1 MSLIE
6 IRNLKKEY
14 SPDVVPLRGVTADI
28 EAGEVISI
36 IGPSGTGKSTLLR
49 CINRLETPTSGQ
61 VIVDGVDVCALG
73 ADLAKLRRSMGMVFQ
88 SFNLFPHKM
97 AVENIMLPQQ
107 SLLGK
112 SARETYEE
120 AMQQLERVGLADK
133 ARQYPD
139 ELSGGQKQRVAIARA
154 LAMHPQILLFD
165 EPTSALDPTM
175 VSEVLSVIRD
185 LAGTGLTMLL
195 VTHEMRLARHVSDR
209 VFFMKDGGIYEEG
222 SPEQI
227 FENPL
232 REGTRNFIF
241 RIRNW
246 TYTLSPSSRDFHEMN
261 GSLEKFCKDQFLG
274 RRQAMNCQ
282 LAVEELAVSFLLP
295 VIERAGQ
302 GAFRLTLFA
311 GEEGAERKLMIDCA
325 DFPEGKRLLEDL
337 LKNIPADSGSSK
349 GSPVLQKA
357 EPEKRREA
365 AKAAE
370 KAKAAENV
378 TIAEKAESEEYATI
392 AEKAEAPENVKTAL
406 KEESEKISRSKTG
419 FMEAASAAILENV
432 LRRLPDEGEDTLV
445 FRVL

>member
-6 IRNLKKEY
+6 IRNLRKEY
-14 SPDVVPLRGVTADI
+14 SPDVVPLKGVNADI

-61 VIVDGVDVCALG
+61 IIVDGVDVCAPG
-73 ADLAKLRRSMGMVFQ
+73 TDLARLRKSMGMVFQ

-112 SARETYEE
+112 SAREAYEE
-120 AMQQLERVGLADK
+120 AMKQLERVGLADR

-209 VFFMKDGGIYEEG
+209 VFFMTDGEIYEEG

-227 FENPL
+227 FEHPL

-241 RIRNW
+241 RIRSW
-246 TYTLSPSSRDFHEMN
+246 TCILSPSSRDFHGMT

-282 LAVEELAVSFLLP
+282 LAVEELVVSFLLP
-295 VIERAGQ
+295 AVESAGQ
-302 GAFRLTLFA
+302 GAFQLTLFA
-311 GEEGAERKLMIDCA
+311 GEEGAERKLMIDCSG
-325 DFPEGKRLLEDL
+325 FPEGKKIFDEL
-337 LKNIPADSGSSK
+337 LKNIPA
-349 GSPVLQKA
+349 
-357 EPEKRREA
+357 EA
-365 AKAAE
+365 STAAE
-370 KAKAAENV
+370 
-378 TIAEKAESEEYATI
+378 S
-392 AEKAEAPENVKTAL
+392 VKFP
-406 KEESEKISRSKTG
+406 G
-419 FMEAASAAILENV
+419 FGAGTMEAASAAILENV
-432 LRRLPDEGEDTLV
+432 LRRLPDEGEDTVV
-445 FRVL
+445 FRIL

>member
-6 IRNLKKEY
+6 IRNLRKEY
-14 SPDVVPLRGVTADI
+14 SSDVVPLKGVNADI

-61 VIVDGVDVCALG
+61 ILVDGADVCAPG
-73 ADLAKLRRSMGMVFQ
+73 ADLAKLRLSMGMVFQ

-97 AVENIMLPQQ
+97 AVENIMVPQQ

-112 SARETYEE
+112 SPKEAYEE
-120 AMQQLERVGLADK
+120 AMKQLERVGLADK
-133 ARQYPD
+133 ARHYPD

-209 VFFMKDGGIYEEG
+209 VFFMQDGEIYEEG

-241 RIRNW
+241 RIRSW
-246 TYTLSPSSRDFHEMN
+246 TYTLSPSSRDFHGMT

-282 LAVEELAVSFLLP
+282 LAVEELAVSLLLP
-295 VIERAGQ
+295 AVERAGQ
-302 GAFRLTLFA
+302 GAFHLTLFA
-311 GEEGAERKLMIDCA
+311 GEEGTERKLMIDCS
-325 DFPEGKRLLEDL
+325 DFPQGKKLLEDL
-337 LKNIPADSGSSK
+337 LKNIPADGGSTKASPAAQDTESAKSSK
-349 GSPVLQKA
+349 ATETS
-357 EPEKRREA
+357 
-365 AKAAE
+365 
-370 KAKAAENV
+370 KAKADSMEAAETSKV
-378 TIAEKAESEEYATI
+378 KADS
-392 AEKAEAPENVKTAL
+392 
-406 KEESEKISRSKTG
+406 
-419 FMEAASAAILENV
+419 MEAASAAILENV
-432 LRRLPDEGEDTLV
+432 LRRLPDEGEDTVV
-445 FRVL
+445 FRIL

>member
-1 MSLIE
+1 MSLIQ
-6 IRNLKKEY
+6 IRNLRKEY
-14 SPDVVPLRGVTADI
+14 SPDVIPLKSVNADI

-61 VIVDGVDVCALG
+61 IIVDGVDVCVPG
-73 ADLAKLRRSMGMVFQ
+73 TDLARLRKSMGMVFQ

-112 SARETYEE
+112 SAREAYEE
-120 AMQQLERVGLADK
+120 AMKQLERVGLADR

-209 VFFMKDGGIYEEG
+209 VFFMTDGEIYEEG

-227 FENPL
+227 FEHPL

-241 RIRNW
+241 RIRSW
-246 TYTLSPSSRDFHEMN
+246 TCILSPSSRDFHGMT

-282 LAVEELAVSFLLP
+282 LAVEELVVSFLLP
-295 VIERAGQ
+295 AVESAGQ
-302 GAFRLTLFA
+302 GAFHMTLFA
-311 GEEGAERKLMIDCA
+311 GEEGAERKLMIDCSG
-325 DFPEGKRLLEDL
+325 FPEGKKIFDEL
-337 LKNIPADSGSSK
+337 LKNIPA
-349 GSPVLQKA
+349 
-357 EPEKRREA
+357 EA
-365 AKAAE
+365 STAAE
-370 KAKAAENV
+370 
-378 TIAEKAESEEYATI
+378 S
-392 AEKAEAPENVKTAL
+392 VKFP
-406 KEESEKISRSKTG
+406 G
-419 FMEAASAAILENV
+419 FGAGSMEAASAAILENV
-432 LRRLPDEGEDTLV
+432 LRRLPDEGEDTVV
-445 FRVL
+445 FRIL

>member
-61 VIVDGVDVCALG
+61 IIVDGVDVCAPG
-73 ADLAKLRRSMGMVFQ
+73 TDLARLRKSMGMVFQ

-112 SARETYEE
+112 SAREAYEE
-120 AMQQLERVGLADK
+120 AMKQLEKVGLADR

-209 VFFMKDGGIYEEG
+209 VFFMTDGEIYEEG

-227 FENPL
+227 FEHPL

-241 RIRNW
+241 RIRSW
-246 TYTLSPSSRDFHEMN
+246 TCILSPSSRDFHGMT

-282 LAVEELAVSFLLP
+282 LAVEELVVSFLLP
-295 VIERAGQ
+295 AVESAGQ
-302 GAFRLTLFA
+302 GAFHMTLFA
-311 GEEGAERKLMIDCA
+311 GEEGAERKLMIDCSG
-325 DFPEGKRLLEDL
+325 FPEGKKIFDEL
-337 LKNIPADSGSSK
+337 LKNIPAEASTAAGSVKFPGSGA
-349 GSPVLQKA
+349 GS
-357 EPEKRREA
+357 
-365 AKAAE
+365 
-370 KAKAAENV
+370 
-378 TIAEKAESEEYATI
+378 
-392 AEKAEAPENVKTAL
+392 
-406 KEESEKISRSKTG
+406 
-419 FMEAASAAILENV
+419 MEAASAAILENV
-432 LRRLPDEGEDTLV
+432 LRRLPDEGEDTVV
-445 FRVL
+445 FRIL

>member
-6 IRNLKKEY
+6 IRNLRKEY
-14 SPDVVPLRGVTADI
+14 SPDVVPLKGVNADI

-61 VIVDGVDVCALG
+61 IIVDGVDVCAPG
-73 ADLAKLRRSMGMVFQ
+73 TDLARLRKSMGMVFQ

-112 SARETYEE
+112 SAREAYEE
-120 AMQQLERVGLADK
+120 AMKQLEKVGLADR

-209 VFFMKDGGIYEEG
+209 VFFMTDGEIYEEG

-227 FENPL
+227 FEHPL

-241 RIRNW
+241 RIRSW
-246 TYTLSPSSRDFHEMN
+246 TCILSPSSRDFHGMT

-282 LAVEELAVSFLLP
+282 LAVEELVVSFLLP
-295 VIERAGQ
+295 AVESAGQ
-302 GAFRLTLFA
+302 GAFHMTLFA
-311 GEEGAERKLMIDCA
+311 GEEGAERKLMIDCSG
-325 DFPEGKRLLEDL
+325 FPEGKKIFDEL
-337 LKNIPADSGSSK
+337 LKNIPA
-349 GSPVLQKA
+349 
-357 EPEKRREA
+357 EA
-365 AKAAE
+365 STAAE
-370 KAKAAENV
+370 
-378 TIAEKAESEEYATI
+378 S
-392 AEKAEAPENVKTAL
+392 VKFPGSGA
-406 KEESEKISRSKTG
+406 G
-419 FMEAASAAILENV
+419 AMEAASAAILENV
-432 LRRLPDEGEDTLV
+432 LRRLPDEGEDTVV
-445 FRVL
+445 FRIL

>member
-6 IRNLKKEY
+6 IRNLRKEY
-14 SPDVVPLRGVTADI
+14 SPDVVPLKGVNADI

-61 VIVDGVDVCALG
+61 IIVDGVDVCAPG
-73 ADLAKLRRSMGMVFQ
+73 TDLARLRKSMGMVFQ

-112 SARETYEE
+112 SAREAYEE
-120 AMQQLERVGLADK
+120 AMKQLERVGLADR

-209 VFFMKDGGIYEEG
+209 VFFMTDGEIYEDG

-227 FENPL
+227 FEHPL

-241 RIRNW
+241 RIRSW
-246 TYTLSPSSRDFHEMN
+246 TCILSPSSRDFHGMT

-282 LAVEELAVSFLLP
+282 LAVEELVVSFLLP
-295 VIERAGQ
+295 AVESAGQ
-302 GAFRLTLFA
+302 GAFHMTLFA
-311 GEEGAERKLMIDCA
+311 GEEGAERKLMIDCSG
-325 DFPEGKRLLEDL
+325 FPEGKKIFDEL
-337 LKNIPADSGSSK
+337 LKNIPA
-349 GSPVLQKA
+349 
-357 EPEKRREA
+357 EA
-365 AKAAE
+365 SKAAGS
-370 KAKAAENV
+370 AKFPGSGAG
-378 TIAEKAESEEYATI
+378 S
-392 AEKAEAPENVKTAL
+392 
-406 KEESEKISRSKTG
+406 
-419 FMEAASAAILENV
+419 MEAASAAILENV
-432 LRRLPDEGEDTLV
+432 LRRLPDEGEDTVV
-445 FRVL
+445 FRIL

>member
-6 IRNLKKEY
+6 IRNLRKEY
-14 SPDVVPLRGVTADI
+14 SPDVVPLKGVNADI

-61 VIVDGVDVCALG
+61 IIVDGVDVCAPG
-73 ADLAKLRRSMGMVFQ
+73 TDLARLRKSMGMVFQ

-112 SARETYEE
+112 SAREAYEE
-120 AMQQLERVGLADK
+120 AMKQLERVGLADR

-209 VFFMKDGGIYEEG
+209 VFFMTDGEIYEEG

-227 FENPL
+227 FEHPL

-241 RIRNW
+241 RIRSW
-246 TYTLSPSSRDFHEMN
+246 TCILSPSSRDFHGMT

-282 LAVEELAVSFLLP
+282 LAVEELVVSFLLP
-295 VIERAGQ
+295 AVESAGQ
-302 GAFRLTLFA
+302 GAFHMTLFA
-311 GEEGAERKLMIDCA
+311 GEEGAERKLIIDCSG
-325 DFPEGKRLLEDL
+325 FPKGKKIFDEL
-337 LKNIPADSGSSK
+337 LKNIPAEASTAAGSVKFPGSGA
-349 GSPVLQKA
+349 GS
-357 EPEKRREA
+357 
-365 AKAAE
+365 
-370 KAKAAENV
+370 
-378 TIAEKAESEEYATI
+378 
-392 AEKAEAPENVKTAL
+392 
-406 KEESEKISRSKTG
+406 
-419 FMEAASAAILENV
+419 MEAASAAILENV
-432 LRRLPDEGEDTLV
+432 LRRLPDEGEDTVV
-445 FRVL
+445 FRIL

>member
-6 IRNLKKEY
+6 IRNLRKEY
-14 SPDVVPLRGVTADI
+14 SPDVVPLKGVNADI

-61 VIVDGVDVCALG
+61 IIVDGVDVCAPG
-73 ADLAKLRRSMGMVFQ
+73 TDLARLRKSMGMVFQ

-112 SARETYEE
+112 SAREAYEE
-120 AMQQLERVGLADK
+120 AMKQLERVGLADR

-165 EPTSALDPTM
+165 EPTSALAPTM

-209 VFFMKDGGIYEEG
+209 VFFMTDGEIYEEG

-227 FENPL
+227 FEHPL

-241 RIRNW
+241 RIRSW
-246 TYTLSPSSRDFHEMN
+246 TCILSPSSRDFHGMT

-282 LAVEELAVSFLLP
+282 LAVEELVVSFLLP
-295 VIERAGQ
+295 AVESAGQ
-302 GAFRLTLFA
+302 GAFHMTLFA
-311 GEEGAERKLMIDCA
+311 GEEGAERKLMIDCSG
-325 DFPEGKRLLEDL
+325 FPEGKKIFDEL
-337 LKNIPADSGSSK
+337 LKNIPA
-349 GSPVLQKA
+349 
-357 EPEKRREA
+357 EA
-365 AKAAE
+365 STAAE
-370 KAKAAENV
+370 
-378 TIAEKAESEEYATI
+378 S
-392 AEKAEAPENVKTAL
+392 VKFPGSGAG
-406 KEESEKISRSKTG
+406 S
-419 FMEAASAAILENV
+419 MEAASAAILENV
-432 LRRLPDEGEDTLV
+432 LRRLPDEGEDTVV
-445 FRVL
+445 FRIL

>member
-6 IRNLKKEY
+6 IRNLRKEY
-14 SPDVVPLRGVTADI
+14 SPDVVPLKGVNADI

-61 VIVDGVDVCALG
+61 IIVDGVDVCAPG
-73 ADLAKLRRSMGMVFQ
+73 TDLARLRKSMGMVFQ

-112 SARETYEE
+112 SAREAYEE
-120 AMQQLERVGLADK
+120 AMKQLERVGLADR

-154 LAMHPQILLFD
+154 LAMRPQILLFD

-209 VFFMKDGGIYEEG
+209 VFFMTDGEIYEEG

-227 FENPL
+227 FEHPL

-241 RIRNW
+241 RIRSW
-246 TYTLSPSSRDFHEMN
+246 TCILSPSSRDFHGMT

-282 LAVEELAVSFLLP
+282 LAVEELVVSFLLP
-295 VIERAGQ
+295 AVESAGQ
-302 GAFRLTLFA
+302 GAFHMTLFA
-311 GEEGAERKLMIDCA
+311 GEEGAERKLIIDCSG
-325 DFPEGKRLLEDL
+325 FPKGKKIFDEL
-337 LKNIPADSGSSK
+337 LKNIPA
-349 GSPVLQKA
+349 
-357 EPEKRREA
+357 EA
-365 AKAAE
+365 STAAE
-370 KAKAAENV
+370 
-378 TIAEKAESEEYATI
+378 S
-392 AEKAEAPENVKTAL
+392 VKFPGSGAGT
-406 KEESEKISRSKTG
+406 
-419 FMEAASAAILENV
+419 MEAASAAILENV
-432 LRRLPDEGEDTLV
+432 LRRLPDEGEDTVV
-445 FRVL
+445 FRIL

>member
-6 IRNLKKEY
+6 IRNLRKEY
-14 SPDVVPLRGVTADI
+14 SPDVVPLKGVNADI

-61 VIVDGVDVCALG
+61 VIVDGVDVCAPG
-73 ADLAKLRRSMGMVFQ
+73 TDLARLRKSMGMVFQ

-112 SARETYEE
+112 SAREAYEE
-120 AMQQLERVGLADK
+120 AMKQLERVGLADK

-195 VTHEMRLARHVSDR
+195 VTHEMRLARHVSNR
-209 VFFMKDGGIYEEG
+209 VFFMKDGEIYEEG

-227 FENPL
+227 FEHPL

-241 RIRNW
+241 RIRSW
-246 TYTLSPSSRDFHEMN
+246 TCILSPSSRDFHGMT

-282 LAVEELAVSFLLP
+282 LAVEELVVSFLLP
-295 VIERAGQ
+295 AVESAGQ
-302 GAFRLTLFA
+302 GAFHMTLFA
-311 GEEGAERKLMIDCA
+311 GEEGAERKLMIDCSG
-325 DFPEGKRLLEDL
+325 FPEGKKIFDEL
-337 LKNIPADSGSSK
+337 LKNIPA
-349 GSPVLQKA
+349 
-357 EPEKRREA
+357 EA
-365 AKAAE
+365 STAAE
-370 KAKAAENV
+370 
-378 TIAEKAESEEYATI
+378 S
-392 AEKAEAPENVKTAL
+392 VKFP
-406 KEESEKISRSKTG
+406 G
-419 FMEAASAAILENV
+419 FGAGTMEAASAAILEKV
-432 LRRLPDEGEDTLV
+432 LRRLPDEGEDTVV
-445 FRVL
+445 FRIL

>member
-6 IRNLKKEY
+6 IRNLRKEY
-14 SPDVVPLRGVTADI
+14 SPDVVPLKGVNANI

-61 VIVDGVDVCALG
+61 IIVDGVDVCAPG
-73 ADLAKLRRSMGMVFQ
+73 TDLARLRKSMGMVFQ

-112 SARETYEE
+112 SAREAYEE
-120 AMQQLERVGLADK
+120 AMKQLERVGLADR

-165 EPTSALDPTM
+165 EPTSALAPTM

-209 VFFMKDGGIYEEG
+209 VFFMTDGEIYEEG

-227 FENPL
+227 FEHPL

-241 RIRNW
+241 RIRSW
-246 TYTLSPSSRDFHEMN
+246 TCILSPSSRDFHGMT

-282 LAVEELAVSFLLP
+282 LAVEELVVSFLLP
-295 VIERAGQ
+295 AVESAGQ
-302 GAFRLTLFA
+302 GAFHMTLFA
-311 GEEGAERKLMIDCA
+311 GEEGAERKLMIDCSG
-325 DFPEGKRLLEDL
+325 FPEGKKIFDEL
-337 LKNIPADSGSSK
+337 LKNIPA
-349 GSPVLQKA
+349 
-357 EPEKRREA
+357 EA
-365 AKAAE
+365 STAAE
-370 KAKAAENV
+370 
-378 TIAEKAESEEYATI
+378 S
-392 AEKAEAPENVKTAL
+392 VKFPGSGAG
-406 KEESEKISRSKTG
+406 S
-419 FMEAASAAILENV
+419 MEAASAAILENV
-432 LRRLPDEGEDTLV
+432 LRRLPDEGEDTVV
-445 FRVL
+445 FRIL

>member
-6 IRNLKKEY
+6 IRNLRKEY
-14 SPDVVPLRGVTADI
+14 SPDVVPLKGVNADI

-61 VIVDGVDVCALG
+61 IIVDGVDVCAPG

-107 SLLGK
+107 SLLGR
-112 SARETYEE
+112 SAREAYEE
-120 AMQQLERVGLADK
+120 AMKQLERGGLADR

-195 VTHEMRLARHVSDR
+195 VTHEMHLARHVSDR
-209 VFFMKDGGIYEEG
+209 VFFMTDGEIYEEG

-227 FENPL
+227 FEHPL

-241 RIRNW
+241 RIRSW
-246 TYTLSPSSRDFHEMN
+246 TCILSPSSRDFHGMT

-282 LAVEELAVSFLLP
+282 LAVEELVVSFLLP
-295 VIERAGQ
+295 AVESAGQ
-302 GAFRLTLFA
+302 GAFHMTLFA
-311 GEEGAERKLMIDCA
+311 GEEGAERKLMIDCSG
-325 DFPEGKRLLEDL
+325 FPEGKKIFDEL
-337 LKNIPADSGSSK
+337 LKNIPA
-349 GSPVLQKA
+349 
-357 EPEKRREA
+357 EA
-365 AKAAE
+365 STAAE
-370 KAKAAENV
+370 
-378 TIAEKAESEEYATI
+378 S
-392 AEKAEAPENVKTAL
+392 VKFP
-406 KEESEKISRSKTG
+406 G
-419 FMEAASAAILENV
+419 FGAGTMEAASAAILENV
-432 LRRLPDEGEDTLV
+432 LRRLPDEGEDTVV
-445 FRVL
+445 FRIL

>member
-6 IRNLKKEY
+6 IRNLRKEY
-14 SPDVVPLRGVTADI
+14 SPDVVPLKGVNADI

-61 VIVDGVDVCALG
+61 IIVDGVDVCVPG
-73 ADLAKLRRSMGMVFQ
+73 TDLARLRKSMGMVFQ

-112 SARETYEE
+112 SAREAYEE
-120 AMQQLERVGLADK
+120 AMKQLERVGLADR

-209 VFFMKDGGIYEEG
+209 VFFMTDGEIYEEG

-227 FENPL
+227 FEHPL

-241 RIRNW
+241 RIRSW
-246 TYTLSPSSRDFHEMN
+246 TCILSPSSRDFHGMT

-282 LAVEELAVSFLLP
+282 LAVEELVVSFLLP
-295 VIERAGQ
+295 AVESAGQ
-302 GAFRLTLFA
+302 GAFHMTLFA
-311 GEEGAERKLMIDCA
+311 GEEGAERKLMIDCSG
-325 DFPEGKRLLEDL
+325 FPEGKKIFDEL
-337 LKNIPADSGSSK
+337 LKNIPAEASTAAGSVKFPGSGA
-349 GSPVLQKA
+349 GS
-357 EPEKRREA
+357 
-365 AKAAE
+365 
-370 KAKAAENV
+370 
-378 TIAEKAESEEYATI
+378 
-392 AEKAEAPENVKTAL
+392 
-406 KEESEKISRSKTG
+406 
-419 FMEAASAAILENV
+419 MEAASAAILENV
-432 LRRLPDEGEDTLV
+432 LRRLPDEGEDTVV
-445 FRVL
+445 FRIL

>member
-6 IRNLKKEY
+6 IRNLRKEY
-14 SPDVVPLRGVTADI
+14 SPDVVPLKGVNADI

-61 VIVDGVDVCALG
+61 IIVDGVDVCAPG

-112 SARETYEE
+112 SAREAYEE
-120 AMQQLERVGLADK
+120 AMKQLERVGLADR

-209 VFFMKDGGIYEEG
+209 VFFMTDGEIYEEG

-227 FENPL
+227 FEHPL

-241 RIRNW
+241 RIRSW
-246 TYTLSPSSRDFHEMN
+246 TCILSPSSRDFHGMT

-282 LAVEELAVSFLLP
+282 LAVEELVVSFLLP
-295 VIERAGQ
+295 AVESAGQ
-302 GAFRLTLFA
+302 GAFHMTLFA
-311 GEEGAERKLMIDCA
+311 GEEGAERKLMIDCSG
-325 DFPEGKRLLEDL
+325 FPEGKKIFDEL
-337 LKNIPADSGSSK
+337 LKNIPA
-349 GSPVLQKA
+349 
-357 EPEKRREA
+357 EA
-365 AKAAE
+365 STAAE
-370 KAKAAENV
+370 
-378 TIAEKAESEEYATI
+378 S
-392 AEKAEAPENVKTAL
+392 VKFPGSGAG
-406 KEESEKISRSKTG
+406 S
-419 FMEAASAAILENV
+419 MEAASAAILENV
-432 LRRLPDEGEDTLV
+432 LRRLPDEGEDTVV
-445 FRVL
+445 FRIL

>member
-6 IRNLKKEY
+6 IRNLRKEY
-14 SPDVVPLRGVTADI
+14 SPDVVPLKGVNADI

-61 VIVDGVDVCALG
+61 IIVDGVDVCAPG
-73 ADLAKLRRSMGMVFQ
+73 TDLARLRKSMGMVFQ

-112 SARETYEE
+112 SAREAYEE
-120 AMQQLERVGLADK
+120 AMKQLERVGLADR

-209 VFFMKDGGIYEEG
+209 VFFMTDGEIYEEG

-227 FENPL
+227 FEHPL

-241 RIRNW
+241 RIRSW
-246 TYTLSPSSRDFHEMN
+246 TCILSPSSRDFHGMT

-282 LAVEELAVSFLLP
+282 LAVEELVVSFLLP
-295 VIERAGQ
+295 AVESAGQ
-302 GAFRLTLFA
+302 GAFHMTLFA
-311 GEEGAERKLMIDCA
+311 GEEGAERKLMIDCSG
-325 DFPEGKRLLEDL
+325 FPEGKKIFDEL
-337 LKNIPADSGSSK
+337 LKNIPA
-349 GSPVLQKA
+349 
-357 EPEKRREA
+357 EA
-365 AKAAE
+365 STAAE
-370 KAKAAENV
+370 SVKFPG
-378 TIAEKAESEEYATI
+378 SEAG
-392 AEKAEAPENVKTAL
+392 
-406 KEESEKISRSKTG
+406 S
-419 FMEAASAAILENV
+419 MEAASAAILENV
-432 LRRLPDEGEDTLV
+432 LRRLPDEGEDTVV
-445 FRVL
+445 FRIL

>member
-6 IRNLKKEY
+6 IRNLRKEY
-14 SPDVVPLRGVTADI
+14 SPDVVPLKGVNADI

-61 VIVDGVDVCALG
+61 IIVDGVDVCAPG
-73 ADLAKLRRSMGMVFQ
+73 TDLARLRKSMGMVFQ

-112 SARETYEE
+112 SAREAYEE
-120 AMQQLERVGLADK
+120 AMKQLERVGLADR

-154 LAMHPQILLFD
+154 LAMRPQILLFD

-209 VFFMKDGGIYEEG
+209 VFFMTDGEIYEEG

-227 FENPL
+227 FEHPL

-241 RIRNW
+241 RIRSW
-246 TYTLSPSSRDFHEMN
+246 TCILSPSSRDFHGMT

-282 LAVEELAVSFLLP
+282 LAVEELVVSFLLP
-295 VIERAGQ
+295 AVESAGQ
-302 GAFRLTLFA
+302 GAFHMTLFA
-311 GEEGAERKLMIDCA
+311 GEEGAERKLMIDCSG
-325 DFPEGKRLLEDL
+325 FPEGKKIFDEL
-337 LKNIPADSGSSK
+337 LKNIPA
-349 GSPVLQKA
+349 
-357 EPEKRREA
+357 EA
-365 AKAAE
+365 STAAE
-370 KAKAAENV
+370 
-378 TIAEKAESEEYATI
+378 S
-392 AEKAEAPENVKTAL
+392 VKFPSFGAGT
-406 KEESEKISRSKTG
+406 
-419 FMEAASAAILENV
+419 MEAASAAILENV
-432 LRRLPDEGEDTLV
+432 LRRLPDEGEDTVV
-445 FRVL
+445 FRIL

>member
-6 IRNLKKEY
+6 IRNLRKEY
-14 SPDVVPLRGVTADI
+14 SPDVVPLKGVNADI

-61 VIVDGVDVCALG
+61 IIVDGVDVCAPG
-73 ADLAKLRRSMGMVFQ
+73 TALARLRKSMGMVFQ

-112 SARETYEE
+112 SAREAYEE
-120 AMQQLERVGLADK
+120 AMKQLERVGLADR

-209 VFFMKDGGIYEEG
+209 VFFMTDGEIYEEG

-227 FENPL
+227 FEHPL

-241 RIRNW
+241 RIRSW
-246 TYTLSPSSRDFHEMN
+246 TCILSPSSRDFHGMT

-282 LAVEELAVSFLLP
+282 LAVEELVVSFLLP
-295 VIERAGQ
+295 AVESAGQ
-302 GAFRLTLFA
+302 GAFHMTLFA
-311 GEEGAERKLMIDCA
+311 GEEGAERKLMIDCSG
-325 DFPEGKRLLEDL
+325 FPEGKKIFDEL
-337 LKNIPADSGSSK
+337 LKNIPA
-349 GSPVLQKA
+349 
-357 EPEKRREA
+357 EA
-365 AKAAE
+365 SKAAGS
-370 KAKAAENV
+370 AKFPGSGAG
-378 TIAEKAESEEYATI
+378 S
-392 AEKAEAPENVKTAL
+392 
-406 KEESEKISRSKTG
+406 
-419 FMEAASAAILENV
+419 MEAASAAILENV
-432 LRRLPDEGEDTLV
+432 LRRLPDEGEDTVV
-445 FRVL
+445 FRIL

>member
-6 IRNLKKEY
+6 IRNLRKEY
-14 SPDVVPLRGVTADI
+14 SPDVVPLKGVNADI

-61 VIVDGVDVCALG
+61 IILDGLDVCAPG
-73 ADLAKLRRSMGMVFQ
+73 TDLARLRKSMGMVFQ

-112 SARETYEE
+112 SAREAYEE
-120 AMQQLERVGLADK
+120 AMKQLERVGLADR

-195 VTHEMRLARHVSDR
+195 VTHEMRLARHVSNR
-209 VFFMKDGGIYEEG
+209 VFFMTDGEIYEEG

-246 TYTLSPSSRDFHEMN
+246 TYTLSPSSRDFHGMT

-282 LAVEELAVSFLLP
+282 LAVEELVVSFLLP
-295 VIERAGQ
+295 AVESAGQ
-302 GAFRLTLFA
+302 GAFHMTLFA
-311 GEEGAERKLMIDCA
+311 GEEGAERKLMIDCSG
-325 DFPEGKRLLEDL
+325 FPEGKKIFDEL
-337 LKNIPADSGSSK
+337 LKNIPA
-349 GSPVLQKA
+349 
-357 EPEKRREA
+357 EA
-365 AKAAE
+365 STAAE
-370 KAKAAENV
+370 
-378 TIAEKAESEEYATI
+378 S
-392 AEKAEAPENVKTAL
+392 VKFP
-406 KEESEKISRSKTG
+406 G
-419 FMEAASAAILENV
+419 FGAGTMEAASAAILENV
-432 LRRLPDEGEDTLV
+432 LRRLPDEGEDTVV
-445 FRVL
+445 FRIL